1 MAKSSEISPRRAGSL
16 LILTHYI
23 FIRVSL
29 RKVRSHLGELARL
42 SEPAHLHMNSPL
54 MLCLRTKAV
63 LLYSGIIQRTPY
75 KADISLTRTVA
86 QRTDMDLHS
95 NSYIKICIKRTLI
108 KANSNKASTFFVDQI
123 KISPKATLCKA
134 NRGLKNNFHENST
147 HIFLL
152 TLFLSTTRSSFYN
165 TVKNFSY
172 TFFVQL
178 SAPHGLKTYAG
189 PWVLVC
195 IQFLNLYMLS
205 NDFSLDDTVK
215 KSKKELENVT
225 RVFRDMPTSC
235 PTMITARAYFFCIF
249 P

>member
-1 MAKSSEISPRRAGSL
+1 MPGWSTCACSYGKILSSLGGISAKSSEISPRRAGSL
-16 LILTHYI
+16 LLLTHYI

-42 SEPAHLHMNSPL
+42 SEPAHLHLNSPL
-54 MLCLRTKAV
+54 MLCLRNKAV
-63 LLYSGIIQRTPY
+63 WLYSGIIQRTPY
-75 KADISLTRTVA
+75 KAGISLTRTVA
-86 QRTDMDLHS
+86 
-95 NSYIKICIKRTLI
+95 
-108 KANSNKASTFFVDQI
+108 
-123 KISPKATLCKA
+123 
-134 NRGLKNNFHENST
+134 
-147 HIFLL
+147 
-152 TLFLSTTRSSFYN
+152 FYN

-205 NDFSLDDTVK
+205 NDFPLDDTVK
-215 KSKKELENVT
+215 MSKKELENVT

-235 PTMITARAYFFCIF
+235 PTIITARAYFFCIF